1 MIAQRVLRPRRPF
14 RLASDEHRAVPDLDT
29 FRISPIRVL
38 IAEDEA
44 LLRTAVAELLPQVAG
59 AAVEIVSACATRSQ
73 MLRDTR
79 ALQPDVV
86 LLDLRMPDRDGLL
99 CTLGGAETIA
109 ALQRQ
114 WTEVRVICLSV
125 HAQPDLVRACLDAGA
140 AGYLG
145 KGVLPEELW
154 RAVRCVALG
163 GRYVEPMLQ
172 ARLDLHLAGAEA
184 TVRSQLL
191 AGRRGDVLRLLL
203 EGHSSAEIA
212 ATLPITKK
220 YVDKKIAEI
229 KALLGVDTT
238 IRIYRLCRALGLV
251 DDEPG
256 GGIAS

>member
-1 MIAQRVLRPRRPF
+1 MNGD
-14 RLASDEHRAVPDLDT
+14 RL
-29 FRISPIRVL
+29 SPIRVL

-59 AAVEIVSACATRSQ
+59 SMVQVVSSCATRVE

-86 LLDLRMPDRDGLL
+86 LLDLRMPDRDGVL

-114 WTEVRVICLSV
+114 WAAVRVICLSV
-125 HAQPDLVRACLDAGA
+125 HAEPDRVRACLDAGA

-154 RAVRCVALG
+154 RAVRTVALG

-172 ARLDLHLAGAEA
+172 ARLAMQSAGADAEA
-184 TVRSQLL
+184 EVRTQLL

-203 EGHSSAEIA
+203 EGYSPTEIA

-229 KALLGVDTT
+229 KALLGVETP
-238 IRIYRLCRALGLV
+238 IRIYRLCRALGIV
-251 DDEPG
+251 DD
-256 GGIAS
+256 

>member
-1 MIAQRVLRPRRPF
+1 MNLLPDQDTGHDPPERMM
-14 RLASDEHRAVPDLDT
+14 ASAV
-29 FRISPIRVL
+29 RVL

-86 LLDLRMPDRDGLL
+86 LLDLRMPDRDGQL

-145 KGVLPEELW
+145 KRVLPEELW

-172 ARLDLHLAGAEA
+172 ARLDLHLAGAET

>member
-1 MIAQRVLRPRRPF
+1 MTEQRIECPERRSRRPF
-14 RLASDEHRAVPDLDT
+14 RSASNAHATLSDAVKGDRL
-29 FRISPIRVL
+29 SPIRVL

-59 AAVEIVSACATRSQ
+59 SAVQVVSGCATRVQ

-86 LLDLRMPDRDGLL
+86 LLDLRMPDREGVL

-114 WTEVRVICLSV
+114 WTAVRVICLSV
-125 HAQPDLVRACLDAGA
+125 HAEPDLVRACLDAGA

-154 RAVRCVALG
+154 RAVRTVALG
-163 GRYVEPMLQ
+163 GRYVERMLQ
-172 ARLDLHLAGAEA
+172 ARLDMHGAGVGAE
-184 TVRSQLL
+184 VRAQLL

-203 EGHSSAEIA
+203 EGHSPTEIA

-220 YVDKKIAEI
+220 FVDKKIAEI
-229 KALLGVDTT
+229 KTLLGVETP
-238 IRIYRLCRALGLV
+238 IRIYRLCRELGII
-251 DDEPG
+251 DD
-256 GGIAS
+256 

>member
-1 MIAQRVLRPRRPF
+1 MPD
-14 RLASDEHRAVPDLDT
+14 RLDR

-59 AAVEIVSACATRSQ
+59 SVVKVVSTCATRSQ

-79 ALQPDVV
+79 HLRPDVV
-86 LLDLRMPDRDGLL
+86 LVDLRMPDRDGLL

-125 HAQPDLVRACLDAGA
+125 HAEPDLVRACLDAGA

-154 RAVRCVALG
+154 RAVRSVALG

-172 ARLDLHLAGAEA
+172 ARLDMHIAGAEA
-184 TVRSQLL
+184 EVRSQLL

-203 EGHSSAEIA
+203 EGHSPAEIA

-238 IRIYRLCRALGLV
+238 IRIYRLCRELGLV
-251 DDEPG
+251 DD
-256 GGIAS
+256 